1 MSPSRIMRKS
11 IFTFLQNFHHLS
23 AAPALLLLPFAA
35 STLLSPPLVA
45 SSRLFPLLHGRLR
58 SLFLAAGIP
67 PQSELFAILNLKLAQ
82 TILSFAFSL
91 PFSLS
96 FLLLAKAAVV
106 KRLHRNNNNKPYSL
120 LSLIATLN
128 RLVTTQICSSL
139 LILSTNATCFCLLAA
154 AFNCSDVLSL
164 SSPRFRLLLSA
175 TGAICY
181 SIALANA
188 YIVCGLALIIAAA
201 DDSAGGGGLSPIL
214 EACVVIRG
222 RTSAALSLA
231 VPMNVA
237 LAAVEALFQ
246 YRVFN
251 AYSHEAAV
259 TAPMVMEAALVAYI
273 YAVVLILDTIVGYV
287 FLKSCREEQQDFCP
301 QRIEFIKQVK
311 ALESVV

>member
-1 MSPSRIMRKS
+1 MRKS

-23 AAPALLLLPFAA
+23 TAPALLLLPFAT

-45 SSRLFPLLHGRLR
+45 SSRLFPLLHGRLH

-82 TILSFAFSL
+82 TILSFSFSL

-106 KRLHRNNNNKPYSL
+106 KLLHHNINKPHSF
-120 LSLIATLN
+120 LSLISTFN
-128 RLVTTQICSSL
+128 RLVSTQICNSL
-139 LILSTNATCFCLLAA
+139 LILATNATCFCLLAA
-154 AFNCSDVLSL
+154 AFNFSDVLNL

-188 YIVCGLALIIAAA
+188 YIVSGLALIISAA
-201 DDSAGGGGLSPIL
+201 DDSGGGFSSIL

-231 VPMNVA
+231 VPMNMA

-246 YRVFN
+246 YRVFS
-251 AYSHEAAV
+251 AYSRETKV
-259 TAPMVMEAALVAYI
+259 TPAMVTEAALVVYI
-273 YAVVLILDTIVGYV
+273 YAVVLIIDTIVGYV
-287 FLKSCREEQQDFCP
+287 FLKSCREEQRDFCAH
-301 QRIEFIKQVK
+301 RIEFIKQGK
-311 ALESVV
+311 AMESAV

>member
-1 MSPSRIMRKS
+1 MTSPSRIMRKS

-23 AAPALLLLPFAA
+23 TAPALLLLPFAA

-45 SSRLFPLLHGRLR
+45 SSRLFPLLHGRLH

-82 TILSFAFSL
+82 TILSFSFSL

-106 KRLHRNNNNKPYSL
+106 KLLHHHNKPHSF
-120 LSLIATLN
+120 LSLISTFN
-128 RLVTTQICSSL
+128 RLVSTQICNSL
-139 LILSTNATCFCLLAA
+139 LILATNATCFCLLAA
-154 AFNCSDVLSL
+154 AFNLSDAFSL

-188 YIVCGLALIIAAA
+188 YIVSGLALIIAAA
-201 DDSAGGGGLSPIL
+201 EDSGAGAGGFSSIL
-214 EACVVIRG
+214 EACVAIRG

-231 VPMNVA
+231 VPMNMA

-246 YRVFN
+246 YRVL
-251 AYSHEAAV
+251 SREIKV
-259 TAPMVMEAALVAYI
+259 TPAMVAEAALVAYL
-273 YAVVLILDTIVGYV
+273 YAVVLIIDTIVGYV
-287 FLKSCREEQQDFCP
+287 FLKSCREEQRDFCP
-301 QRIEFIKQVK
+301 HRIEFIKQGK
-311 ALESVV
+311 AMESAV